1 MTDETMGNDSRIVLL
16 TGATGY
22 VGGRLLK
29 LLEECGVQVRC
40 LARRP
45 EYLKEKVTGSTQV
58 VGGDLLD
65 QSSLDASMQG
75 VDTAYYLVHSLG
87 SSGNFEELERRGAVN
102 FGRAAQQAGVRKV
115 IYLGGLGDSTGEL
128 SPHLR
133 SRKRVGE
140 VLRSFDVPVVEFRA
154 SVVIGSGSTS
164 YEMIRAL
171 VERLPVMIT
180 PKWVSTMSQ
189 PIAVNDL
196 LNYLVAAL
204 DLNIDSSHVYEVG
217 GSDVVS
223 YRQMMAEY
231 ARQRGLKRY
240 MIPVPVLTPRLS
252 SLWLGL
258 VTPVYSRIGRK
269 LIDSLRHPSLVKN
282 HAAMEDFKVQ
292 PMNISDSIAQAI
304 SNEDREFAQTRWSD
318 AQSSSGDRH
327 HWGGVKLGSRLV
339 VSKSVH
345 TNVAPEVAFGSIQ
358 IIGGDIGWD
367 FTDWLWKLRGLIDL
381 AVGGVGVRRGRRDPE
396 NIVLGDTLDWWRVEA
411 YEPCRRLLLYAE
423 MRTPGRAWLEF
434 RVEAAGSGSTIYQT
448 AVFEPLGVAGL
459 AYWYGLYPI
468 HKIVFSG
475 MLRNLAKQAVARSY
489 RT

>member
-1 MTDETMGNDSRIVLL
+1 
-16 TGATGY
+16 
-22 VGGRLLK
+22 
-29 LLEECGVQVRC
+29 
-40 LARRP
+40 
-45 EYLKEKVTGSTQV
+45 
-58 VGGDLLD
+58 
-65 QSSLDASMQG
+65 
-75 VDTAYYLVHSLG
+75 
-87 SSGNFEELERRGAVN
+87 
-102 FGRAAQQAGVRKV
+102 
-115 IYLGGLGDSTGEL
+115 
-128 SPHLR
+128 
-133 SRKRVGE
+133 
-140 VLRSFDVPVVEFRA
+140 
-154 SVVIGSGSTS
+154 
-164 YEMIRAL
+164 
-171 VERLPVMIT
+171 
-180 PKWVSTMSQ
+180 MSQ

-217 GSDVVS
+217 GSDVIS
-223 YRQMMAEY
+223 YRRVMASY

-282 HAAMEDFKVQ
+282 HGAMEDFKVQ

-345 TNVAPEVAFGSIQ
+345 TDVVPEVAFGSILV
-358 IIGGDIGWD
+358 IGGDIGWY

-434 RVEAAGSGSTIYQT
+434 RVEADGGGSTIYQT

-459 AYWYGLYPI
+459 AYWYGLCPI